1 VIAGPVG
8 ALLATV
14 AIFTPSFVFVGLLTR
29 LTDRLRSARWSSALL
44 DGVNAAALALMAGVS
59 YQLAR
64 TSLVDPLTVAIALVT
79 LLLLYKTELNNAW
92 YIAVGALVGLA
103 HSLL

>member
-1 VIAGPVG
+1 
-8 ALLATV
+8 LLAGRRPEGRRCGSV
-14 AIFTPSFVFVGLLTR
+14 
-29 LTDRLRSARWSSALL
+29 SALL